1 MNLLKKSFSVILML
15 VLLVSAFPGIAAFA
29 EDSASTRWAD
39 AADEID
45 KYLDAA
51 FESYLDGDAK
61 TAYDNV
67 SNAYFRVYE
76 TTGFERQTMSY
87 VSGNRKNAVE
97 MQFSTCKAA
106 VKKDNTDLETKVKV
120 RSALAKLKSMIRED
134 GNKLAA
140 LQGGVQSEMKYYLRG
155 ELVSSDPYADF
166 SADPNAAAK
175 YENWYEAATLVKEL
189 LDTAYMGYLDKDFEA
204 AEDNINTAY
213 YTVYEESGLN
223 HAIYTDLSLKD
234 RQKMDGHVTALHNL
248 VASAA
253 EKYQKN
259 KYRTSTD
266 SAKNDILKMAKALDT
281 KEEEAKAAEAAA
293 AAEALAAE
301 TEAESAKQSDPRLL
315 TFLGAFGIIVREGLE
330 AILVIA
336 GMIAYLVKSGN
347 QKTLR
352 NVYIGSILGIVAS
365 FIAAWL
371 LSYLKR
377 VWTGAG
383 QSQEVIEGITAL
395 IAVCV
400 LFYVSNW
407 MISKSEA
414 ASWSRYI
421 DDKVHSSVETGS
433 TFALAFTAFLSV
445 FREGAEVVLFYQ
457 PMLSEG
463 NPGMVWA
470 GFGAGCVLLV
480 FVYLAITKLSIRLPI
495 KVFFT
500 ATSILMAVMC
510 VSFLG
515 SGIKELA
522 EGNVFDL
529 SLNVPGVPENDVIQI
544 FGIYPWLETLVPQLI
559 LSIILL
565 VTFLVAHYRGKM
577 DALRAELTAKYE
589 GAKA

>member
-1 MNLLKKSFSVILML
+1 MNLLKRSFSAMLML
-15 VLLVSAFPGIAAFA
+15 ALLVSAFTGIAAFA

-120 RSALAKLKSMIRED
+120 RSALTKLKSMIRED

-166 SADPNAAAK
+166 SADPGAAAK

-234 RQKMDGHVTALHNL
+234 RQKMDGHFTALHSL
-248 VASAA
+248 ISSAE

-281 KEEEAKAAEAAA
+281 KEEEAKAAEVAA
-293 AAEALAAE
+293 AAEAQAGE
-301 TEAESAKQSDPRLL
+301 PEAESTKQSDPRLL

-352 NVYIGSILGIVAS
+352 NVYIGSVLGIVAS

-433 TFALAFTAFLSV
+433 SFALAFTAFLSV

-470 GFGAGCVLLV
+470 GFAAGCVLLV

-529 SLNVPGVPENDVIQI
+529 TMNVPGIPENDVIQI

-559 LSIILL
+559 LSVILL

>member
-1 MNLLKKSFSVILML
+1 MNLLKRSFSFMLML
-15 VLLVSAFPGIAAFA
+15 VLLVSAFPGIAALA
-29 EDSASTRWAD
+29 EDGASTRWAD

-106 VKKDNTDLETKVKV
+106 VKKENTDLETKVKV
-120 RSALAKLKSMIRED
+120 RSALTKLKSMIRED

-166 SADPNAAAK
+166 SADPNAASK

-234 RQKMDGHVTALHNL
+234 RQKMDGHFTALHNL

-529 SLNVPGVPENDVIQI
+529 SMNVPGIPENDVIQI

>member
-1 MNLLKKSFSVILML
+1 MEKMKRSLLILL
-15 VLLVSAFPGIAAFA
+15 ILASLISALAGTAVFA
-29 EDSASTRWAD
+29 DEPSSRWAD

-51 FESYLDGDAK
+51 FEYYLDGDAK
-61 TAYDNV
+61 AAYDSV

-106 VKKDNTDLETKVKV
+106 VKKDNTDLDTKVKV
-120 RSALAKLKSMIRED
+120 RSALTKLKSMIRED

-140 LQGGVQSEMKYYLRG
+140 LQGGALSEMKYYLHG
-155 ELVSSDPYADF
+155 ELVDSDPYADF
-166 SADPNAAAK
+166 SADPDAAAK
-175 YENWYEAATLVKEL
+175 YESWYEAASLVKEL

-204 AEDNINTAY
+204 ATDNVNTAF
-213 YTVYEESGLN
+213 YTVYEESGLS
-223 HAIYTDLSLKD
+223 HKIYTDLSLKD
-234 RQKMDGHVTALHNL
+234 RQKMDAHFTALRSL
-248 VASAA
+248 ISSAS

-266 SAKNDILKMAKALDT
+266 SAKNDVLKMAKALDA
-281 KEEEAKAAEAAA
+281 KEEEARAIAAEA
-293 AAEALAAE
+293 AAEALAAQME
-301 TEAESAKQSDPRLL
+301 EESAAQSDPRLL

-347 QKTLR
+347 QKTLK
-352 NVYIGSILGIVAS
+352 NVYIGSVLGIVMS
-365 FIAAWL
+365 FVAAWF
-371 LSYLKR
+371 LSWLKR

-407 MISKSEA
+407 MISKAEA

-421 DDKVHSSVETGS
+421 DDKVQSSVETGS
-433 TFALAFTAFLSV
+433 SFALAFTAFLSV

-457 PMLSEG
+457 PMLNEG
-463 NPGMVWA
+463 NPSMVWV
-470 GFGAGCVLLV
+470 GFATGCVLLV

-515 SGIKELA
+515 GGIKELA

-529 SLNVPGVPENDVIQI
+529 TMNVPAIPENDVIQI

-559 LSIILL
+559 LGIVLL
-565 VTFLVAHYRGKM
+565 VTFLIAHYRGKM
-577 DALRAELTAKYE
+577 DALRAELTAKNGPKE
-589 GAKA
+589 A

>member
-1 MNLLKKSFSVILML
+1 MEKMKRSLLILL
-15 VLLVSAFPGIAAFA
+15 ILASLISTLAGTAVFA
-29 EDSASTRWAD
+29 DEPSSRWAD

-51 FESYLDGDAK
+51 FEYYLDGDAK
-61 TAYDNV
+61 AAYDSV

-106 VKKDNTDLETKVKV
+106 VKKDNTDLDTKVKV
-120 RSALAKLKSMIRED
+120 RSALTKLKSMIRED

-140 LQGGVQSEMKYYLRG
+140 LQGGALSEMKYYLHG
-155 ELVSSDPYADF
+155 ELVDSDPYADF

-175 YENWYEAATLVKEL
+175 YESWYEAASLVKEL

-204 AEDNINTAY
+204 ATDNVNTAF
-213 YTVYEESGLN
+213 YTVYEESGLS
-223 HAIYTDLSLKD
+223 HKIYTDLSLKD
-234 RQKMDGHVTALHNL
+234 RQKMDAHVTALRSL
-248 VASAA
+248 ISSAS

-266 SAKNDILKMAKALDT
+266 SAKNDVLKMAKALDA
-281 KEEEAKAAEAAA
+281 KEEEARAIAAEA
-293 AAEALAAE
+293 AAEALAAQME
-301 TEAESAKQSDPRLL
+301 EESAAQSDPRLL

-347 QKTLR
+347 QKTLK
-352 NVYIGSILGIVAS
+352 NVYIGSVLGIVMS
-365 FIAAWL
+365 FVAAWF
-371 LSYLKR
+371 LSWLKR

-407 MISKSEA
+407 MISKAEA

-421 DDKVHSSVETGS
+421 DDKVQSSVETGS
-433 TFALAFTAFLSV
+433 SFALAFTAFLSV

-457 PMLSEG
+457 PMLNEG
-463 NPGMVWA
+463 NPSMVWV
-470 GFGAGCVLLV
+470 GFATGCVLLV

-515 SGIKELA
+515 GGIKELA

-529 SLNVPGVPENDVIQI
+529 TMNVPAIPENDVIQI

-559 LSIILL
+559 LGIVLL
-565 VTFLVAHYRGKM
+565 VTFLIAHYRGKM
-577 DALRAELTAKYE
+577 DALRAELTAKNGPKE
-589 GAKA
+589 A

>member
-1 MNLLKKSFSVILML
+1 MEKMKRSLLILL
-15 VLLVSAFPGIAAFA
+15 ILASLISTLAGTAVFA
-29 EDSASTRWAD
+29 EEPSTRWAD

-51 FESYLDGDAK
+51 FEYYLDGDAK
-61 TAYDNV
+61 AAYDSV

-106 VKKDNTDLETKVKV
+106 VKKDNTDLDTKVKV
-120 RSALAKLKSMIRED
+120 RSALTKLKSMIRED

-140 LQGGVQSEMKYYLRG
+140 LQGGILSEMKYYLHG
-155 ELVSSDPYADF
+155 ELVASDPYADF

-175 YENWYEAATLVKEL
+175 YESWYEAASLVKEL

-204 AEDNINTAY
+204 ATDNVNTAF
-213 YTVYEESGLN
+213 YTVYEESGLS
-223 HAIYTDLSLKD
+223 HKIYTDLSLKD
-234 RQKMDGHVTALHNL
+234 RQKMDAHFTALRSL
-248 VASAA
+248 ISSAS

-266 SAKNDILKMAKALDT
+266 SAKNDVLKMAKALDA
-281 KEEEAKAAEAAA
+281 KEEEARAIAAEA
-293 AAEALAAE
+293 AAEALAAQME
-301 TEAESAKQSDPRLL
+301 EESAAQSDPRLL

-347 QKTLR
+347 QKTLK
-352 NVYIGSILGIVAS
+352 NVYIGSVLGIVMS
-365 FIAAWL
+365 FVAAWF
-371 LSYLKR
+371 LSWLKR

-407 MISKSEA
+407 MISKAEA

-421 DDKVHSSVETGS
+421 DDKVQSSVETGS
-433 TFALAFTAFLSV
+433 SFALAFTAFLSV

-457 PMLSEG
+457 PMLNEG
-463 NPGMVWA
+463 NPSMVWV
-470 GFGAGCVLLV
+470 GFATGCVLLV

-515 SGIKELA
+515 GGIKELA

-529 SLNVPGVPENDVIQI
+529 TMNVPAIPENDVIQI

-559 LSIILL
+559 LGIVLL
-565 VTFLVAHYRGKM
+565 VTFLIAHYHGKM
-577 DALRAELTAKYE
+577 DALRAELTAKNGPKE
-589 GAKA
+589 A

>member
-1 MNLLKKSFSVILML
+1 MNLLKKSFSVMLML

-140 LQGGVQSEMKYYLRG
+140 LQGGVQSETKYYLRG

-166 SADPNAAAK
+166 SSDPNAAAK

-234 RQKMDGHVTALHNL
+234 RQKMDGHFTALHNL

-281 KEEEAKAAEAAA
+281 KEEEAKAADFGERIPLSKTT
-293 AAEALAAE
+293 LAFPSMFRIFPSME
-301 TEAESAKQSDPRLL
+301 EGMSMSIEKSRKSRELTPQTIDFES
-315 TFLGAFGIIVREGLE
+315 TFESTYE
-330 AILVIA
+330 
-336 GMIAYLVKSGN
+336 
-347 QKTLR
+347 
-352 NVYIGSILGIVAS
+352 S
-365 FIAAWL
+365 F
-371 LSYLKR
+371 
-377 VWTGAG
+377 
-383 QSQEVIEGITAL
+383 
-395 IAVCV
+395 
-400 LFYVSNW
+400 
-407 MISKSEA
+407 SKSSSFLTSIKAEIPSSSHFFA
-414 ASWSRYI
+414 MESIVSLSRI
-421 DDKVHSSVETGS
+421 
-433 TFALAFTAFLSV
+433 
-445 FREGAEVVLFYQ
+445 
-457 PMLSEG
+457 
-463 NPGMVWA
+463 
-470 GFGAGCVLLV
+470 
-480 FVYLAITKLSIRLPI
+480 LAIRRTASAPAR
-495 KVFFT
+495 T
-500 ATSILMAVMC
+500 ATV
-510 VSFLG
+510 
-515 SGIKELA
+515 
-522 EGNVFDL
+522 
-529 SLNVPGVPENDVIQI
+529 
-544 FGIYPWLETLVPQLI
+544 
-559 LSIILL
+559 
-565 VTFLVAHYRGKM
+565 R
-577 DALRAELTAKYE
+577 
-589 GAKA
+589 

>member
-1 MNLLKKSFSVILML
+1 MEKMKRSLLILL
-15 VLLVSAFPGIAAFA
+15 ILASLISTLAGTAVFA
-29 EDSASTRWAD
+29 EEPSTRWAD

-51 FESYLDGDAK
+51 FEYYLDGDAK
-61 TAYDNV
+61 AAYDSV

-106 VKKDNTDLETKVKV
+106 VKKDNTDLDTKVKV
-120 RSALAKLKSMIRED
+120 RSALTKLKSMIRED

-140 LQGGVQSEMKYYLRG
+140 LQGGALSEMKYYLHG
-155 ELVSSDPYADF
+155 ELVDSDPYADF

-175 YENWYEAATLVKEL
+175 YESWYEAASLVKEL

-204 AEDNINTAY
+204 ATDNVNTAF
-213 YTVYEESGLN
+213 YTVYEESGLS
-223 HAIYTDLSLKD
+223 HKIYTDLSLKD
-234 RQKMDGHVTALHNL
+234 RQKMDAHFTALRSL
-248 VASAA
+248 ISSAS

-266 SAKNDILKMAKALDT
+266 SAKNDVLKMAKALDA
-281 KEEEAKAAEAAA
+281 KEEEARAIAAEA
-293 AAEALAAE
+293 AAEALAAQME
-301 TEAESAKQSDPRLL
+301 EESAAQSDPRLL

-347 QKTLR
+347 QKTLK
-352 NVYIGSILGIVAS
+352 NVYIGSVLGIVMS
-365 FIAAWL
+365 FVAAWF
-371 LSYLKR
+371 LSWLKR

-407 MISKSEA
+407 MISKAEA

-421 DDKVHSSVETGS
+421 DDKVQSSVETGS
-433 TFALAFTAFLSV
+433 SFALAFTAFLSV

-457 PMLSEG
+457 PMLNEG
-463 NPGMVWA
+463 NPSMVWV
-470 GFGAGCVLLV
+470 GFATGCVLLV

-515 SGIKELA
+515 GGIKELA

-529 SLNVPGVPENDVIQI
+529 TMNVPAIPENDVIQI

-559 LSIILL
+559 LGIVLL

-577 DALRAELTAKYE
+577 DALRAELTAKNGPKE
-589 GAKA
+589 A

>member
-1 MNLLKKSFSVILML
+1 MEKMKRSLLILL
-15 VLLVSAFPGIAAFA
+15 ILASLISTLAGTAVFA
-29 EDSASTRWAD
+29 DEPSSRWAD

-51 FESYLDGDAK
+51 FEYYLDGDAK
-61 TAYDNV
+61 AAYDSV

-106 VKKDNTDLETKVKV
+106 VKKDNTDLDTKVKV
-120 RSALAKLKSMIRED
+120 RSALTKLKSMIRED

-140 LQGGVQSEMKYYLRG
+140 LQGGILSEMKYYLHG
-155 ELVSSDPYADF
+155 ELVASDPYADF

-175 YENWYEAATLVKEL
+175 YESWYEAASLVKEL

-204 AEDNINTAY
+204 ATDNVNTAF
-213 YTVYEESGLN
+213 YTVYEESGLS
-223 HAIYTDLSLKD
+223 HKIYTDLSLKD
-234 RQKMDGHVTALHNL
+234 RQKMDAHFTALRSL
-248 VASAA
+248 ISSAS

-266 SAKNDILKMAKALDT
+266 SAKNYVLKMAKALDA
-281 KEEEAKAAEAAA
+281 KEEEARAIAAEA
-293 AAEALAAE
+293 AAEALAAQME
-301 TEAESAKQSDPRLL
+301 EESAAQSDPRLL

-347 QKTLR
+347 QKTLK
-352 NVYIGSILGIVAS
+352 NVYIGSVLGIVMS
-365 FIAAWL
+365 FVAAWF
-371 LSYLKR
+371 LSWLKR

-407 MISKSEA
+407 MISKAEA

-421 DDKVHSSVETGS
+421 DDKVQSSVETGS
-433 TFALAFTAFLSV
+433 SFALAFTAFLSV

-457 PMLSEG
+457 PMLNEG
-463 NPGMVWA
+463 NPSMVWV
-470 GFGAGCVLLV
+470 GFATGCVLLV

-515 SGIKELA
+515 GGIKELA

-529 SLNVPGVPENDVIQI
+529 TMNVPAIPENDVIQI

-559 LSIILL
+559 LGIVLL

-577 DALRAELTAKYE
+577 DALRAELSAKNGRGE
-589 GAKA
+589 A